1 MPREK
6 NITPSWLKVDKA
18 IIFFIS
24 NSNIA
29 AAPAINMVTQ
39 PNQIT
44 IVIAPLLSSIK
55 LNRIIK
61 YTPAVT
67 KVEECTS
74 AETGVGAAIAAGSQA
89 EKGTCALLVIAA
101 IIIKKKKKKLNPH
114 W

>member
-1 MPREK
+1 MDR
-6 NITPSWLKVDKA
+6 A

-29 AAPAINMVTQ
+29 AAPAIIIVTQ
-39 PNQIT
+39 PNHIT
-44 IVIAPLLSSIK
+44 TAIAPLLSSIK

-101 IIIKKKKKKLNPH
+101 IIIKKKKKKLNLY